1 MFNVSLKLS
10 LSLIV
15 CKRDFDRNVRERP
28 MVGAKRE
35 HAHVNGLP
43 RLIQRLVGSDR
54 QLDSVGELDVDQFLF
69 AEIAKSCSCDRL
81 PIKSRRGLGKV
92 KFHDRIPERLV
103 STLMHR
109 WLIVIVVADIDPE
122 VDRDARDRLTCV
134 WVIDPCS
141 QRILCSE
148 SNCLGAGQPQFKCIG
163 GLNAPNRKHPRTGAE
178 STPLMEE

>member
-1 MFNVSLKLS
+1 MQLLRNFPVGLRHPELRGVQRIFKLS

-15 CKRDFDRNVRERP
+15 FKGDFDRNIRERT

-35 HAHVNGLP
+35 HAHVNGLA

-54 QLDSVGELDVDQFLF
+54 QLDSVGELDVDRFLF
-69 AEIAKSCSCDRL
+69 AEIAKSCSCDRF
-81 PIKSRRGLGKV
+81 PIKSRSGLGKV
-92 KFHDRIPERLV
+92 KFHDRIPRAVGEHL
-103 STLMHR
+103 LMHR
-109 WLIVIVVADIDPE
+109 WLIVIVVTDIDLE

-163 GLNAPNRKHPRTGAE
+163 D
-178 STPLMEE
+178 